1 MYLYHDRGREK
12 KKKRTKRDF
21 IMHASKKKRQIV

>member
-1 MYLYHDRGREK
+1 MYLYHDRGRE